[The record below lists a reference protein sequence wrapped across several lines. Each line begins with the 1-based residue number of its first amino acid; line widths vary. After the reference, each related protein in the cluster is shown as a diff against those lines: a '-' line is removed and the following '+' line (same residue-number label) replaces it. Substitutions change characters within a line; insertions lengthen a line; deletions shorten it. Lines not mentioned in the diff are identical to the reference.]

1 MAIDLVSRNSSVALV
16 TIHLR
21 DINDHRPTFP
31 ESHYNL
37 SIFEHS
43 PVGSVVTNS
52 IHVSD
57 GGQGWARLGVMEG
70 RPGTVALS
78 SLHVIWCLWVS
89 ANVHAHVSMYGG
101 GVSSVNL
108 CQEAGSLVS
117 IRCGVGS
124 ESHRF

>member
-1 MAIDLVSRNSSVALV
+1 MAVDSVSRNSSVASV

-43 PVGSVVTNS
+43 PVGSVVTDR

-57 GGQGWARLGVMEG
+57 DGDRAGPGW
-70 RPGTVALS
+70 GT
-78 SLHVIWCLWVS
+78 
-89 ANVHAHVSMYGG
+89 
-101 GVSSVNL
+101 
-108 CQEAGSLVS
+108 
-117 IRCGVGS
+117 
-124 ESHRF
+124 

>member
-1 MAIDLVSRNSSVALV
+1 MAIDSVSRNSSVALV

-43 PVGSVVTNS
+43 PVGSVVTDS

-57 GGQGWARLGVMEG
+57 GGQGWARLGDMEG
-70 RPGTVALS
+70 GPGTVALPKS
-78 SLHVIWCLWVS
+78 PYHLMPLGLSKRACMCEYVWGCVVWGCLV
-89 ANVHAHVSMYGG
+89 
-101 GVSSVNL
+101 
-108 CQEAGSLVS
+108 
-117 IRCGVGS
+117 
-124 ESHRF
+124 